1 MRRLSMPVLI
11 LSGLTLIASGF
22 IVNSAAAAETE
33 TGSSVSRLLNK
44 ANAMNYE
51 EIQLAKLV
59 RDKDGDNQAM
69 MTFAKT
75 LEGDHKAN
83 EDAVSALSREKN
95 IALNG
100 TPASIDQKYKRM
112 KNLNGS
118 KFNRAFLSDAV
129 KDHSQALAFFK
140 DSEAQFRHDP
150 QVYRYIEETI
160 PVLRA
165 HLQIAQSL
173 DHGVGQPTQQSRASK
188 TTHSS

>member
-1 MRRLSMPVLI
+1 MRRPLMPALI

-33 TGSSVSRLLNK
+33 TGSGLSRLLNK

-51 EIQLAKLV
+51 EIKLAKLA

-83 EDAVSALSREKN
+83 EDAVTALSREKN
-95 IALNG
+95 VTLNG
-100 TPASIDQKYKRM
+100 TPASIEQKYKRM
-112 KNLNGS
+112 ENLNGTD
-118 KFNRAFLSDAV
+118 FNRAFLSDAV

-140 DSEAQFRHDP
+140 ASAAQFRNDP
-150 QVYRYIEETI
+150 QVYRYVEETI
-160 PVLRA
+160 PVIRA
-165 HLQIAQSL
+165 HLEIAQSME
-173 DHGVGQPTQQSRASK
+173 HGLGQPTQQSRASN
-188 TTHSS
+188 TTHGS